1 MLNADVPCQ
10 LHPCVRYEV
19 AGKKRDHFLNYLW
32 SLKMKFL
39 AKKVQAFFA
48 DEQGVTAVEYGLMA
62 ALIAGVIVVAVAL
75 VGTNLTA
82 IFNFIAGKLTTPAT

>member
-1 MLNADVPCQ
+1 
-10 LHPCVRYEV
+10 
-19 AGKKRDHFLNYLW
+19 
-32 SLKMKFL
+32 MKFL

-62 ALIAGVIVVAVAL
+62 ALIAGVIVIAVTL